1 MATKYYVTVN
11 KIGKEP
17 SSEYD
22 LVTTR
27 KAEYTKF
34 AKDELKNGAESV
46 DIHAGIK
53 DQCTG
58 DENLSYVHTF
68 YPEDFNVQ

>member
-1 MATKYYVTVN
+1 MAVKYYITVN
-11 KIGKEP
+11 RSGKEP

-27 KAEYTKF
+27 KAEYIKF
-34 AKDELKNGAESV
+34 AKNELKNGAESV
-46 DIHAGIK
+46 DIHASIK

-58 DENLSYVHTF
+58 TGLLTYVNTF
-68 YPEDFNVQ
+68 YPEDFK